1 MRTRLTNA
9 WRPIREKVLAR
20 LRILC
25 RRTPP
30 QRENGWTN
38 AADALPSRD
47 GPNGRWQK
55 VEAYNRA
62 SDSLLVT
69 YVWSL
74 EEMTPEDRK
83 GYFWREYDP
92 AIDKSDRHFEYF
104 KRSQTVLG

>member
-1 MRTRLTNA
+1 
-9 WRPIREKVLAR
+9 
-20 LRILC
+20 
-25 RRTPP
+25 
-30 QRENGWTN
+30 
-38 AADALPSRD
+38 
-47 GPNGRWQK
+47 
-55 VEAYNRA
+55 
-62 SDSLLVT
+62 LLVT